1 MFGCFDGRKRKKRKK
16 RKKTKKTKK
25 RKTKTKKKKKKKKTK
40 KKNRRLRSCVEVQEG
55 KEKTRGKNE
64 KKPEK
69 KVEKKEK
76 VGLTWKTYRRPS
88 WISSMILTNGGW
100 RCPSRGSVCAASTRG
115 CALAGPGPMSRR
127 DGTWKKKK
135 FRVLSFFPPVS
146 VSLKSCRCVER
157 FKPPLSG
164 AVPFASASFFAQKML
179 SRS

>member
-25 RKTKTKKKKKKKKTK
+25 RKTKTKKKKKKKKK
-40 KKNRRLRSCVEVQEG
+40 KKRRLRSCVEVQEG

-69 KVEKKEK
+69 KFKKKEK
-76 VGLTWKTYRRPS
+76 GGLTWKTYRRPS

-100 RCPSRGSVCAASTRG
+100 RCPRRGSVCAASTRG

-135 FRVLSFFPPVS
+135 FRVLSFFSPVS
-146 VSLKSCRCVER
+146 VSLKSCRCVES